1 MFSGSSFYFNNYLF
15 PFKMKKKYTLK
26 QKYYLLASLIELRVF
41 CGYSITDLIGKQL
54 SYFDF
59 DKITDSI
66 VELEKERDEI
76 NS

>member
-1 MFSGSSFYFNNYLF
+1 
-15 PFKMKKKYTLK
+15 MKTYTLK
-26 QKYYLLASLIELRVF
+26 QRYYLLASLIELRIY

-59 DKITDSI
+59 DKITNSI
-66 VELEKERDEI
+66 LELEKEREKI